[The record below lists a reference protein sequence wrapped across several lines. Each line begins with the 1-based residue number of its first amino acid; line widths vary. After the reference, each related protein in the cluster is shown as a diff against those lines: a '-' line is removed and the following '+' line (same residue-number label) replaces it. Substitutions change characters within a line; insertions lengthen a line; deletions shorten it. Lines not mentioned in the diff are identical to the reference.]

1 MLQAIAREAP
11 SQAEHQP
18 TLQLTGPESLS
29 TVDAAAPT
37 VRLHVHLSTGFPHWT
52 VMVLTVEGRLTAWS
66 FTDAPVPTDAAQPDT
81 YVVRMAGARGSEE
94 WPFWL
99 EVEDGTRVRA
109 RLAVVMPL

>member
-1 MLQAIAREAP
+1 
-11 SQAEHQP
+11 
-18 TLQLTGPESLS
+18 
-29 TVDAAAPT
+29 
-37 VRLHVHLSTGFPHWT
+37 
-52 VMVLTVEGRLTAWS
+52 MVLTVEGRLTAWS

-109 RLAVVMPL
+109 RLAVVMPLPTLLPGMTQGMWAKASGAACACSGAAGT